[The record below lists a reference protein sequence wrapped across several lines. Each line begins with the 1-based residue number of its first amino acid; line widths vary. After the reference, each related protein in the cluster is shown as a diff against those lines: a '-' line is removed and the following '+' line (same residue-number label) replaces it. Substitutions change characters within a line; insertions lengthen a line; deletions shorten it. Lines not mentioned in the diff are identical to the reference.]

1 MTGGLGLARLHFQD
15 WRTDMTDKPNRID
28 DRYATSEKYTTLRG
42 IYKDAQ
48 RRLSEIDWNYLSC
61 GTGDEVTLRENTA
74 VFDEIR
80 FEVPLFAGI
89 GNPDTRTKV
98 LGFDL
103 SFPAFIAPFG
113 GGEAVFHPEGHLA
126 IGRAAASV
134 GIQQMVPVA
143 AAHSLEDVAK
153 ASPVASVFQMTFV
166 GDEGAVLDMMER
178 AKAAGYKYICA
189 TYSPIRQWRERMMED
204 RFSIRGETGPPNF
217 GPGKSDPAAL
227 TELLDFTQP
236 RWTWAQAANVIKRAP
251 LPCIVKGV
259 SSVRDAKASLDAG
272 AIGLY
277 VSNYGGRTIDRTPP
291 ALETLPAI
299 REAVGKDVPIV
310 FDSGIRRGSDIAA
323 AVALGADA
331 VALGRIVA
339 YGLAADGEYG
349 VRRTLELLQREFWT
363 TLGHLGCSTVAEL
376 SGDVIAPKR

>member
-1 MTGGLGLARLHFQD
+1 
-15 WRTDMTDKPNRID
+15 MTDKPNRID
-28 DRYATSEKYTTLRG
+28 DRYATQEKYTTLRG

-48 RRLSEIDWNYLSC
+48 HRLSEMDWNYLSC
-61 GTGDEVTLRENTA
+61 GTGDEVTLRENTS
-74 VFDEIR
+74 VFDSIR

-89 GNPDTRTKV
+89 SNPDTSTNV

-113 GGEAVFHPEGHLA
+113 GGESVFHPEGHLA

-153 ASPVASVFQMTFV
+153 ASPAASVFQMAFV
-166 GDEGAVLDMMER
+166 GDECGVLEMMER

-204 RFSIRGETGPPNF
+204 RFSIRGETGSSNF
-217 GPGKSDPAAL
+217 GPGKSDPAAMV
-227 TELLDFTQP
+227 ELLDFTRP
-236 RWTWAQAANVIKRAP
+236 RWTWAQAASVINKAP

-259 SSVRDAKASLDAG
+259 SSIRDAKASLDAG
-272 AIGLY
+272 AVGLY
-277 VSNYGGRTIDRTPP
+277 VSNYGGRTIDRGPP
-291 ALETLPAI
+291 ALETLSPI

-323 AVALGADA
+323 ALALGANA

-339 YGLAADGEYG
+339 YGLAADGENG

-376 SGDVIAPKR
+376 SPAVFAHE